1 MQAIDWITQ
10 HLTLDRALVE
20 ITEPLRRQ
28 LLFEKRVILRFIS
41 ENRDIRGIPFV
52 AGARV
57 RQVLQLNFHRQ
68 LSK

>member
-1 MQAIDWITQ
+1 MGRSTAGCRPGDSSVVV
-10 HLTLDRALVE
+10 DPGA
-20 ITEPLRRQ
+20 
-28 LLFEKRVILRFIS
+28 RVVVTGATGFVGRHVLHVL
-41 ENRDIRGIPFV
+41 EQRGIPFV